1 MNKTQMRIYKLLDNY
16 LHYCK
21 ANGYVDFKTWCKE
34 YDCTIEDKN
43 FIDRISE
50 EVNYIADKLFE

>member
-1 MNKTQMRIYKLLDNY
+1 MRIYKLLDNY

-21 ANGYVDFKTWCKE
+21 ANGHVDFKTWCKE

-43 FIDRISE
+43 LINRISE